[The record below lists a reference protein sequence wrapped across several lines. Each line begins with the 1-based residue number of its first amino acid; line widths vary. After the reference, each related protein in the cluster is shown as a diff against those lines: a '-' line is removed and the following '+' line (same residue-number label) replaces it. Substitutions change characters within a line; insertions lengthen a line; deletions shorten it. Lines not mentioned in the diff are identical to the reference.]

1 MYQLDNEKFG
11 KFLCELRKEKSLTQK
26 QLAEKLFVSDK
37 TVSKWERG
45 ASIPNVVLLI
55 PIAEVLGVTVTELL
69 KGERI
74 DTKKDMDAGE
84 VEHLV
89 VSSLDLSVRDMLKRR
104 KRIWIVSYLICL
116 LIVLAEFILLTLS
129 SMTSELLRD
138 SLITSGVMLI
148 FAAWLCFF
156 AKELPAYYD
165 GNKINFVSQ
174 GIFRIHM
181 AGLSFNNANWI
192 HVLNVFRVVSLGV
205 AILTPAFCYACFL
218 MGGKALWIELRT
230 YAVWI
235 TVFMT
240 LAITYYVGKK
250 YE

>member
-26 QLAEKLFVSDK
+26 ELAEKLFVSDK

-45 ASIPNVVLLI
+45 ASIPNVMLLI
-55 PIAEVLGVTVTELL
+55 PISEILEVTVTELL

-74 DTKKDMDAGE
+74 DTKKDMDTEE
-84 VEHLV
+84 VETLV
-89 VSSLDLSVRDMLKRR
+89 IGSLELSVQDMIKKRKTKWR
-104 KRIWIVSYLICL
+104 VAYLSCILIIFVELILFTVSNMELEVL
-116 LIVLAEFILLTLS
+116 L
-129 SMTSELLRD
+129 D
-138 SLITSGVMLI
+138 SLKVSGVMLI
-148 FAAWLCFF
+148 FATWLCFF

-181 AGLSFNNANWI
+181 VGLSFNNGNWSYI
-192 HVLNVFRVVSLGV
+192 LNVFRIVSLGIAV
-205 AILTPAFCYACFL
+205 LAPVFCYGCFL
-218 MGGKALWIELRT
+218 NGGKGLWIELRT
-230 YAVWI
+230 YAAWLTI
-235 TVFMT
+235 FLT
-240 LAITYYVGKK
+240 LAVTYYVGKK

>member
-116 LIVLAEFILLTLS
+116 LIVLAEFTLLTLS

-148 FAAWLCFF
+148 FATWLCFF

-218 MGGKALWIELRT
+218 IDGKALWIELRT
-230 YAVWI
+230 YAVWV